1 MVNCRNFLT
10 YLFFGCLQ
18 GKYEFHNIDFV
29 SPVLEVSS
37 SPFLTEEVIKNPFA
51 GL

>member
-1 MVNCRNFLT
+1 VLKVEKVANPQL
-10 YLFFGCLQ
+10 YLIFQ
-18 GKYEFHNIDFV
+18 GKYEFHSIDFV
-29 SPVLEVSS
+29 NPVLEVSS